1 MSKLAHSDEKTMDEL
16 DIQRAVE
23 DGNEDLIERLTEYN
37 KDWRTRAG
45 SAKEVA
51 EAIAEIERLR
61 TLALASH
68 ERSGDPA

>member
-1 MSKLAHSDEKTMDEL
+1 MGSEEL
-16 DIQRAVE
+16 DRQRAVE

-51 EAIAEIERLR
+51 EAIAEIKRLR
-61 TLALASH
+61 AL
-68 ERSGDPA
+68 SGPVTPADREPQL